1 MTTINKTLQPD
12 ITLGVGSDETVH
24 EIESG
29 QYCPQLSNADL
40 LPVKVQN
47 WSMYNLFAMWMSNVH
62 SVAGYVFAAS
72 LFTLGIPGWQVL
84 LALLI
89 GISLTNY
96 FVNKV
101 GYIGQTY
108 RIPFAVSCRVSF
120 GVYGANIPGLI
131 KAFIATCWYGIQT
144 WVASTAI
151 MLSALRFFPSLAPWT
166 EVHFLGLSY
175 LGWAAFLILWF
186 FQLVVYYRGLE
197 TVRRFCDWAGPGV
210 YVVMFMLA
218 AWIVVKA
225 GGFSEISFTLSSEKL
240 SGGAAVGMFVT
251 AIALVV
257 AYFAGTTLNF
267 ADFARLCTSQKSMR
281 QGNFWGLPINL
292 MAFALIT
299 VITTSGGVQ
308 VFNELITDPV
318 KLVARIDSTTAALLG
333 VLTFSISTVATN
345 IVANF
350 ISAAFDIANA
360 CPKHV
365 SFRRGGVIAAILAIL
380 IMPWNLYNNPVMIQY
395 TLGALGAL
403 IGPLFGILIS
413 DFYRVRNKQIDVDQL
428 YTTNPNGKYWYH
440 KGFNLTAIY
449 SLAIAGG
456 FSLSVA
462 LLPIFSLFSP
472 FSWFVGAGVAYFVHP
487 ILSKRNEV
495 IS

>member
-1 MTTINKTLQPD
+1 MGNNHSHTAADSLPHAGTDGKLDLERYSPR
-12 ITLGVGSDETVH
+12 
-24 EIESG
+24 
-29 QYCPQLSNADL
+29 LSNEDL
-40 LPVKVQN
+40 LPVQDQN
-47 WSMYNLFAMWMSNVH
+47 WSMYSLFAMWMSNVH

-101 GYIGQTY
+101 GHIGQRY

-120 GVYGANIPGLI
+120 GVLGANIPGLI

-151 MLSALRFFPSLAPWT
+151 MLSALRFFPSLTPWT

-175 LGWAAFLILWF
+175 LGWAAFMTLWV
-186 FQLVVYYRGLE
+186 FQLVVYYRGIE

-210 YVVMFMLA
+210 YVVMFLLA
-218 AWIVVKA
+218 GWIVVRA
-225 GGFSEISFTLSSEKL
+225 GGISEISFTLSSVEL
-240 SGGAAVGMFVT
+240 TGGASIGMFIT
-251 AIALVV
+251 AVALVV

-267 ADFARLCTSQKSMR
+267 ADFARLCSSEKSMR
-281 QGNFWGLPINL
+281 KGNFWGLPVNL
-292 MAFALIT
+292 MAFAIIT
-299 VITTSGGVQ
+299 VITTSGGVK
-308 VFNELITDPV
+308 VFGELITDPV
-318 KLVARIDSTTAALLG
+318 LLVARIDSTTAALLG

-360 CPKHV
+360 CPRHV
-365 SFRRGGVIAAILAIL
+365 NFRRGGVIAAFLAII
-380 IMPWNLYNNPVMIQY
+380 IMPWNLYSNPVMIQY

-413 DFYRVRNKQIDVDQL
+413 DFYRVRKGIIHVDEL
-428 YTTNPNGKYWYH
+428 YTTNPNGRYWYT
-440 KGFNLTAIY
+440 KGVNLTAVY
-449 SLAIAGG
+449 SLLIAGAC
-456 FSLSVA
+456 SLSVA
-462 LLPIFSLFSP
+462 LLPFLSLLSP
-472 FSWFVGAGVAYFVHP
+472 FSWFVGAGVAFTVHP
-487 ILSKRNEV
+487 ILSKRD
-495 IS
+495 IK